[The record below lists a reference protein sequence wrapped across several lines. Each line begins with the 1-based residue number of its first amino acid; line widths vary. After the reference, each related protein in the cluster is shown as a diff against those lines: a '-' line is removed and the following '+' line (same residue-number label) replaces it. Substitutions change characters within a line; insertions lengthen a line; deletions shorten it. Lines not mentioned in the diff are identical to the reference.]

1 MDFEE
6 QLDELAQLQGF
17 TEVFEE
23 IEQKRKKYEE
33 RDLFAWKIILGIP
46 E

>member
-1 MDFEE
+1 MDFDG

-23 IEQKRKKYEE
+23 IEQKRKEHE
-33 RDLFAWKIILGIP
+33 NRDLFAWKIILGIP